1 MQLLLSSSFMAA
13 TNGATAARTTT
24 TISVKLQRQAVEIKL
39 GASKLDLLGKVPALS
54 PLSSPSSL
62 CCLRYARCAHLH
74 ISVSFSLSLLVSF
87 RVSGSCLWCQTES
100 KLQRSQ
106 FAKMSEVSCPPTVSC
121 LSLSAPLLTAS
132 AEQSILSPDV
142 NLCVFSWRSCLAK
155 LKKKRTKIAIAFVLL
170 AWFVFAFCSK
180 LIAQTGGAD
189 KQRQQ
194 QQHRTCNWR
203 KENREEKAILFP
215 LSFCR
220 KLLRTDC
227 CLIEN

>member
-24 TISVKLQRQAVEIKL
+24 TISIKLQRQAVEIKL
-39 GASKLDLLGKVPALS
+39 GASKLDLLDKVPVLF
-54 PLSSPSSL
+54 PLSSPPSSL

-106 FAKMSEVSCPPTVSC
+106 FAKMSEVSCSPTGS
-121 LSLSAPLLTAS
+121 SLSAPLLTAS

-155 LKKKRTKIAIAFVLL
+155 LKKREWKLQLL
-170 AWFVFAFCSK
+170 SCCSPDLCSPFA
-180 LIAQTGGAD
+180 A
-189 KQRQQ
+189 
-194 QQHRTCNWR
+194 N
-203 KENREEKAILFP
+203 
-215 LSFCR
+215 
-220 KLLRTDC
+220 
-227 CLIEN
+227 